1 LIVLPETKKSLNLA
15 VGKAHRRYTRR
26 INFREG
32 WRGHLWQGRFASFIL
47 DQRYLLACTKYMVR
61 SPWRKFLTVDAQGA
75 EMALFRKHE
84 RTGRPLGDDVF
95 IENLEQL
102 LDRKRKPQKPGPKVG
117 DK

>member
-1 LIVLPETKKSLNLA
+1 
-15 VGKAHRRYTRR
+15 
-26 INFREG
+26 
-32 WRGHLWQGRFASFIL
+32 
-47 DQRYLLACTKYMVR
+47 MVR
-61 SPWRKFLTVDAQGA
+61 SPWRKFLTVDARGE

-102 LDRKRKPQKPGPKVG
+102 LDRKRKPPKPGPKVG